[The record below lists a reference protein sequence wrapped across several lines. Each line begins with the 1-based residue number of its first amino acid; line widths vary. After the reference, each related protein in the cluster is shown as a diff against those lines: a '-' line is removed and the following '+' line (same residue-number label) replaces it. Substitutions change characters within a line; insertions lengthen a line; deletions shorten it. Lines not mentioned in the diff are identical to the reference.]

1 MKQGH
6 DPSRPPRRRQRAA
19 GPEARPPA
27 RTRSRHANAG
37 VAKRSRGRSGAR
49 SAESA
54 ALAATSLTPF
64 SLTLQ
69 RILKRDRA
77 RIAQFATSLGV
88 SENTVYRWMNGQSEP
103 RPSSLRQIL
112 EVMPEHRRELQE
124 AIEQSFPNVLDLPP
138 AGEIPPVSRELYR
151 QVLELRATIVQDDSR
166 RWQMIQLIFEAAIKH
181 LDPEQRGLA
190 LTYAELMP
198 PRPDGIHS
206 LYEAEVRA
214 TSPWSETQESRAF
227 LGSTTLAG
235 TAAMLQRLQTW
246 SELDHEQRH
255 QFVVEE
261 FERSACACPVL
272 FAGRCAGVLIVSST
286 QADFCSPPVCQAVN
300 EYALLVALALPES
313 AFYDPSLIHLRP
325 MPDIRWQREEI
336 SRTFVNRVIACARR
350 FQLSRP
356 EAEKRVRMEIE
367 EEFEQVAP
375 AHFALSRE
383 RP

>member
-6 DPSRPPRRRQRAA
+6 DSSRPPRRRQRVG

-27 RTRSRHANAG
+27 RTRGRHANPG
-37 VAKRSRGRSGAR
+37 VAKRGRGRSAAR
-49 SAESA
+49 SVEA
-54 ALAATSLTPF
+54 ADSTAMGLTPF

-77 RIAQFATSLGV
+77 LIAQLAGSLGV
-88 SENTVYRWMNGQSEP
+88 SENTIYRWMNGQSEP
-103 RPSSLRQIL
+103 RPTYLRQIL

-138 AGEIPPVSRELYR
+138 VGELPPVERELYR
-151 QVLELRATIVQDDSR
+151 QVLELRATIGQDDSR
-166 RWQMIQLIFEAAIKH
+166 RWQMIELIFEAAIKH

-206 LYEAEVRA
+206 LYEAEIRA
-214 TSPWSETQESRAF
+214 TSPWVTTQESRAF

-235 TAAMLQRLQTW
+235 TAAMLQRLQVW
-246 SELDHEQRH
+246 SELDREQRH
-255 QFVVEE
+255 QFVAEE

-272 FAGRCAGVLIVSST
+272 FASRCSGVLIVSST
-286 QADFCSPPVCQAVN
+286 RADFFSPSVCQAVN

-336 SRTFVNRVIACARR
+336 SRTFVNRVIAYARR

-356 EAEKRVRMEIE
+356 EAERRVRMEME
-367 EEFEQVAP
+367 EEFEQLAP
-375 AHFALSRE
+375 THFALSTE

>member
-6 DPSRPPRRRQRAA
+6 DPARPPRQRQRAS

-27 RTRSRHANAG
+27 RSRGRHANPGA
-37 VAKRSRGRSGAR
+37 AKRSRRRSGSR
-49 SAESA
+49 SAESGPA
-54 ALAATSLTPF
+54 IAGLTPF

-77 RIAQFATSLGV
+77 RISQFANALSV

-103 RPSSLRQIL
+103 RPAYLRQMV
-112 EVMPEHRRELQE
+112 EVVMPEYRRELQE

-138 AGEIPPVSRELYR
+138 AGEVPPVSRELYR
-151 QVLELRATIVQDDSR
+151 QILELRATIVQDDSR
-166 RWQMIQLIFEAAIKH
+166 RWQMIQLIFEAAIRH

-246 SELDHEQRH
+246 SELDREQRH
-255 QFVVEE
+255 QFVAEE

-286 QADFCSPPVCQAVN
+286 QADFFSPAVCQAVN

-336 SRTFVNRVIACARR
+336 SRTFVNRVIMYARR

-356 EAEKRVRMEIE
+356 EAEKRVRMEME
-367 EEFEQVAP
+367 EEFEQLAP
-375 AHFALSRE
+375 MHFALSTE